1 MESNRDF
8 DVRDL
13 SKVVSLDDQRKV
25 RRQREAEL
33 ATAEAHVDSVA
44 EYVCEGDVCTLAWK
58 PTKKAA

>member
-8 DVRDL
+8 DVRDTN
-13 SKVVSLDDQRKV
+13 VVSLDNQREL

-33 ATAEAHVDSVA
+33 DAEAHVDSVA